1 VGIEWA
7 SRVTTIGLEFALP
20 PLLGYGVDSWLR
32 TTPVAMITGA
42 VLGFATGM
50 MATVKMA
57 RQFSDQARG
66 KAGRCRD
73 DRSPPPGPTG
83 DANET

>member
-1 VGIEWA
+1 
-7 SRVTTIGLEFALP
+7 
-20 PLLGYGVDSWLR
+20 
-32 TTPVAMITGA
+32 MITGA

-57 RQFSDQARG
+57 RQVSDQARG
-66 KAGRCRD
+66 KAGRSRD